1 MTTLIQLI
9 DTYPALLAV
18 AIFFARIVDV
28 SFGTVRILVGFRG
41 YRLLAALIGFC
52 EAAIWVVA
60 ASKVIGHLDH
70 WYLVISYASGYATGN
85 FVGITLEKRLGVGRE
100 LARIISYCSGC
111 NLAEQLTQRGYS
123 VVELAGRHRGQASV
137 QVLYVVDKR
146 RRMPE
151 LLRLVHELDPAAIYT
166 VTDVKSCHGED
177 EHPLDTGAGQGMA
190 LRFKRK

>member
-1 MTTLIQLI
+1 MTLATLI

-60 ASKVIGHLDH
+60 ASKVIGHLDN
-70 WYLVISYASGYATGN
+70 WYLVIAYAAGYATGN

-100 LARIISYCSGC
+100 LARIISYCSAC
-111 NLAEQLTQRGYS
+111 NLAEALTKRGYS
-123 VVELAGRHRGQASV
+123 VVELAGRHRGDAPV

-177 EHPLDTGAGQGMA
+177 EHPLDAGAGQGMA